1 MESTNAPRSTYPIP
15 KMALSDAEYFFFFA
29 FCHNSTSY
37 NPSPSFSFL
46 TTQFTKIKKNYID
59 H

>member
-29 FCHNSTSY
+29 FAITAPPIIPLRHSVS
-37 NPSPSFSFL
+37 
-46 TTQFTKIKKNYID
+46 
-59 H
+59 